1 MAYLANNDANMP
13 GLVKHA
19 LPRVLEALEE
29 HKVVQVVVE
38 SALGLLA
45 NIALASRSKVGH
57 STRLNHSTYL
67 NMMTLRLW
75 LFHLSQAHATMLAPA
90 STCLVP
96 SFNLAFS
103 CDQHVE
109 TTNLSLLVTT

>member
-29 HKVVQVVVE
+29 HKGVQVVVE

-57 STRLNHSTYL
+57 STRLNHSTH
-67 NMMTLRLW
+67 TPQPQ
-75 LFHLSQAHATMLAPA
+75 HTHTSTTAHASATAHA
-90 STCLVP
+90 STTAHT
-96 SFNLAFS
+96 S
-103 CDQHVE
+103 
-109 TTNLSLLVTT
+109 T